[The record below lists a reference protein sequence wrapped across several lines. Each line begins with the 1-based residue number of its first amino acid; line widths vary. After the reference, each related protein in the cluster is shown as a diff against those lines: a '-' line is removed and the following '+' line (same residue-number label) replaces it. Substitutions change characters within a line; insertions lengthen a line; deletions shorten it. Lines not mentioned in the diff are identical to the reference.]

1 MDSDQ
6 ENSSSGPSGS
16 LLESL
21 GAELVSILAP
31 VSACMLFVV
40 LLVRALVVNSSQ
52 LQAPAI
58 ALVIYAEDPSDST
71 SEKLGGALL
80 NALVFVAFVTAATF
94 LLVGLFYLR
103 CTKCLRLY
111 VSFSIFNV
119 LVYLGAA
126 LGVLFVQTYSLPV
139 DVITFSVV
147 IFNFGVV
154 GVLVAFPVMPVP
166 IIFTQGYLVL
176 IGMLTAFWFTFLP
189 EWTTWF
195 LLVAMALYDIAAVL
209 LPGGPL
215 NMLLELASK
224 REEELPALVYESR
237 PVVRPGQQGSQSRR
251 WRRRVVVAASPS
263 TSAETAPSRTSL
275 FARIFGYRVVSPYQT
290 VSMEAP
296 QRAEI
301 LQAPEEEAVETSP
314 GEAGDGAGAPGNRDR
329 DPAEEAI
336 PLMSRHVDHRME
348 TLSAFMAN
356 EERAAGAI
364 HDELRELNNDGSEGG
379 ELGRIESVTEG
390 GIKLGLGDFIFYSVL
405 VGRAAMFDLMT
416 VWACYLAIVAGLG
429 ATLALLAVWRRA
441 LPALPISISLGV
453 VFYFL
458 TRLVLEP
465 YVLQLDTRLVFF

>member
-1 MDSDQ
+1 
-6 ENSSSGPSGS
+6 S

-263 TSAETAPSRTSL
+263 TSAETAP
-275 FARIFGYRVVSPYQT
+275 
-290 VSMEAP
+290 
-296 QRAEI
+296 
-301 LQAPEEEAVETSP
+301 
-314 GEAGDGAGAPGNRDR
+314 
-329 DPAEEAI
+329 
-336 PLMSRHVDHRME
+336 HVDHRME